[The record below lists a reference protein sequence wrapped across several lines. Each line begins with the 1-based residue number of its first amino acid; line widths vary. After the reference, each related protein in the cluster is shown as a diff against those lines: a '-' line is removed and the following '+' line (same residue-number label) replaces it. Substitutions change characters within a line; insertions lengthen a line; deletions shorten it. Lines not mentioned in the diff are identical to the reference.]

1 MSTLMLLIIVGGAVL
16 VSFLLSGL
24 EAGVQSLNRLRIRQL
39 ARKGNR
45 SAIALHHYLETS
57 EEFLWTIFV
66 GNTMANFTAI
76 SLIAASIYWQLND
89 YPVLGLVVFL
99 VAVFLFYTVCEL
111 LPKTLF
117 RLYPNRLSLFFIR
130 PFHLFRTVLRP
141 VVSITTW
148 FAHQLLRW
156 TGGRRFTGQMFANR
170 EELRFVMQESSAGL
184 TSEERSMINRVLD
197 LQGLAVRHVTIALA
211 KTVTVQRETP
221 MSDVFR
227 LCRERNL
234 TRLPV
239 CETVGNRTRVI
250 GLVSLKEILYR
261 ADIDPA
267 SRAGQ
272 FVTPALFLEES
283 VRLEEALRRMQRSGR
298 RLAIVL
304 DADRREIGII
314 SLEDILNM
322 IFGEVKL

>member
-1 MSTLMLLIIVGGAVL
+1 MIVIIVGVSII

-45 SAIALHHYLETS
+45 SAVALHHYLDTS

-76 SLIAASIYWQLND
+76 SLIAVSIYRHLNSR
-89 YPVLGLVVFL
+89 PWFGLAAFL
-99 VAVFLFYTVCEL
+99 VAIFLFYTLCEL

-117 RLYPNRLSLFFIR
+117 RLFPNRLSLFFIR
-130 PFHLFRTVLRP
+130 PFHLFRSVLRP
-141 VVSITTW
+141 VVSLTTW

-156 TGGRRFTGQMFANR
+156 TGGRRFTGQMFGNR

-184 TSEERSMINRVLD
+184 TSEERAMINRVLD
-197 LQGLAVRHVTIALA
+197 LQGLAVRHVMTPLA

-221 MSDVFR
+221 MSDVLK

-239 CETVGNRTRVI
+239 CETTGNRTRVT

-261 ADIDPA
+261 AEINPA
-267 SRAGQ
+267 HLAGQ
-272 FVTPALFLEES
+272 YVTPALFLEES

-304 DADRREIGII
+304 DGDQREIGII

>member
-1 MSTLMLLIIVGGAVL
+1 MNTGMIFIVVGVSVL

-45 SAIALHHYLETS
+45 AAIALHHYLETS

-66 GNTMANFTAI
+66 GNTIANFTAI
-76 SLIAASIYWQLND
+76 SLIAVSIYRNLND
-89 YPVLGLVVFL
+89 QPWLGLAVFL
-99 VAVFLFYTVCEL
+99 TAIFLFYTVCEL

-117 RLYPNRLSLFFIR
+117 RLFPNRLSLFFIR
-130 PFHLFRTVLRP
+130 PFHLFRSGLRP
-141 VVSITTW
+141 VVSMTTW

-156 TGGRRFTGQMFANR
+156 TGGRRFTGQMFGNR

-184 TSEERSMINRVLD
+184 TSEERAMINRVLD
-197 LQGLAVRHVTIALA
+197 LQGLSVRHVTTPLA
-211 KTVTVQRETP
+211 KTATVQRETS
-221 MSDVFR
+221 MSDVFK

-261 ADIDPA
+261 ADIDPT
-267 SRAGQ
+267 RKAGQ
-272 FVTPALFLEES
+272 YVTPALFLEES
-283 VRLEEALRRMQRSGR
+283 VRLEVALRRMQRSGR

-304 DADRREIGII
+304 DGDQREIGII